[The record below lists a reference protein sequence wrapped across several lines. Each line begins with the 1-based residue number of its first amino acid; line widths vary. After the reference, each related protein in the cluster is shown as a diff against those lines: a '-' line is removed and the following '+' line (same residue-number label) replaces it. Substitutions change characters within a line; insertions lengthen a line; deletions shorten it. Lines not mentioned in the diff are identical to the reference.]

1 MASVSHIQ
9 SASWR
14 ELCHDF
20 HFLFQELNVK
30 LTKLGKQLQAN
41 QIMLHEIKATLLQNG
56 LEKSNA
62 SRLTD
67 GNSAA

>member
-1 MASVSHIQ
+1 M
-9 SASWR
+9 
-14 ELCHDF
+14 
-20 HFLFQELNVK
+20 K

-41 QIMLHEIKATLLQNG
+41 QIMLHEIKATLQQNG
-56 LEKSNA
+56 LATSNA